1 MFNHW
6 WAKLNFDWLCY
17 LYGMTGHFRAIKN
30 RLAPVRTNRLLNLC
44 VYRSPIQLRTG
55 LRLNTLDQ
63 LKLVLIKHV
72 PSSGS

>member
-17 LYGMTGHFRAIKN
+17 FRRMTGHLHAIKN
-30 RLAPVRTNRLLNLC
+30 RLAHERTNRLLNPC
-44 VYRSPIQLRTG
+44 VYRSPIQIRTG
-55 LRLNTLDQ
+55 PRLNTLDQ
-63 LKLVLIKHV
+63 LKLRLTPL

>member
-1 MFNHW
+1 MNIAEEISILLIGHV
-6 WAKLNFDWLCY
+6 K
-17 LYGMTGHFRAIKN
+17 TGHLMFFKN
-30 RLAPVRTNRLLNLC
+30 RFAPVGTNRLLKLC
-44 VYRSPIQLRTG
+44 VDRSPIQLRTG

>member
-17 LYGMTGHFRAIKN
+17 FRRVTGHFQLIKN
-30 RLAPVRTNRLLNLC
+30 RLAPVRTNRLLNPC
-44 VYRSPIQLRTG
+44 VHRSPIQLRIG